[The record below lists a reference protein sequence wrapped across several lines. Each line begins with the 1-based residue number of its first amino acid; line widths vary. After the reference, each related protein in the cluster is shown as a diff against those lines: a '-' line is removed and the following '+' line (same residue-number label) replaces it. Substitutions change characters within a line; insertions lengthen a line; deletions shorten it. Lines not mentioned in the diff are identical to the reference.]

1 MSKVTYIFGAGA
13 SKNAL
18 PLINEIPSRTEQ
30 LVQTLEQDNLALDNK
45 KFSVLKEEKT
55 KRNFQL
61 ELISDLKWLSKT
73 ISNHSSVDT
82 FAKKLYITKNFSDYY
97 RLKLALS
104 VFFVFEQARN
114 KPDIRYDLFFASI
127 LSSTSV
133 LPSNI
138 RILTWNY
145 DYQFELTFSNYINQ
159 YDLKSLEDYLSVDSK
174 FFEKPYSQGF
184 RIFKLNGTIGLF
196 RDGFNNYRFINK
208 INRQFDLG
216 MIHEV
221 IQNYATIK
229 SLHDLKISLSFS
241 WEPESNQTK
250 LIDRVIQDISN
261 TEVLIV
267 IGYSVHFFNREID
280 RAILNNMKNLKR
292 IYIQSPEADGVKE
305 RLLASMVQ
313 TSGIE
318 IINKYNT
325 EQFYLPNEL

>member
-1 MSKVTYIFGAGA
+1 
-13 SKNAL
+13 
-18 PLINEIPSRTEQ
+18 
-30 LVQTLEQDNLALDNK
+30 
-45 KFSVLKEEKT
+45 
-55 KRNFQL
+55 
-61 ELISDLKWLSKT
+61 
-73 ISNHSSVDT
+73 
-82 FAKKLYITKNFSDYY
+82 
-97 RLKLALS
+97 
-104 VFFVFEQARN
+104 
-114 KPDIRYDLFFASI
+114 
-127 LSSTSV
+127 